1 MPPTLALLLTLGFM
15 AVLFAR
21 DFREKANVTSALWIP
36 FLWITVCGG
45 GSRFFS
51 QWLDIFGIHIGGV
64 SVEDGSPVDA
74 AFNAALI
81 FGGLMV
87 LHKRRVSTLQFIAR
101 NRWLTIYLAY
111 CFLAIIWS
119 DFPFVSAKRWMKL
132 IGNPIIALVLLS
144 EPDPMEALVRTIKR
158 CAYVLLPVSILF
170 IKFYPYLGRT
180 FDDWS
185 GLPLNTGIATN
196 KNELGFDCWI
206 VGGVLFWHML
216 HVLRWE
222 RGLARRDELLL
233 CTVLMGMN
241 LWLLRMAQSMSSL
254 VAFALTTGT
263 ILFLGFRW
271 VRKQSVGSY
280 IVFGSAVFA
289 LSMFGFGLKETFI
302 HLLGRNDTLTGRTDI
317 WQALWNWDINPVVGT
332 GFEGFW
338 LGDRRVEVQETLLP
352 FLNEA
357 HNGYLETYLN
367 LGFIGVGI
375 TAAMLL
381 ATYAKSRRALFH
393 DFEFGRF
400 RLAYLIAFIVYNWTE
415 AAFRLNSFPFFM
427 FFFVAI
433 DYPIRQVRTAA
444 QTDKARA
451 ELVHGGTVLI
461 GARPQLYSP

>member
-1 MPPTLALLLTLGFM
+1 MPPTLALSLTLGFM

-21 DFREKANVTSALWIP
+21 DFREKANVTNALWIP

-51 QWLDIFGIHIGGV
+51 QWLDIFGIHIGGI

-81 FGGLMV
+81 FGGLVV
-87 LHKRRVSTLQFIAR
+87 LHKRRVSVLQFIR
-101 NRWLTIYLAY
+101 SNRWLTVYLAY
-111 CFLAIIWS
+111 CLLAIVWS

-132 IGNPIIALVLLS
+132 LGNPVIALVLLT
-144 EPDPMEALVRTIKR
+144 EPDPMDAFVRTMKR
-158 CAYVLLPVSILF
+158 CAYVLLPVSVLF

-206 VGGVLFWHML
+206 LGGVLFWHML

-222 RGLARRDELLL
+222 RSAARRDELLL
-233 CTVLMGMN
+233 CSVLMGMN
-241 LWLLRMAQSMSSL
+241 LWLLKMAQSMSSL
-254 VAFALTTGT
+254 VAFAVTIGT

-271 VRKQSVGSY
+271 VRKQRIGSY
-280 IVFGSAVFA
+280 ILFGSGA
-289 LSMFGFGLKETFI
+289 LALAMFGFGLRDTFI

-317 WQALWNWDINPVVGT
+317 WGALWNWDINPLVGT

-338 LGDRRVEVQETLLP
+338 LGDRRVEIQETVLP

-367 LGFIGVGI
+367 LGFIGVAI
-375 TAAMLL
+375 TAAILL
-381 ATYAKSRRALFH
+381 AAYAKSRRALVH

-400 RLAYLIAFIVYNWTE
+400 RVAYLIAFIVYNWTE

-427 FFFVAI
+427 FFLVAI
-433 DYPIRQVRTAA
+433 NYPMRQGRSAEATV
-444 QTDKARA
+444 KART
-451 ELVHGGTVLI
+451 ELVHGGTALVA
-461 GARPQLYSP
+461 ARPQLSWP